1 MNGSKGGAGFANP
14 EGVLPGLRDVDA
26 RFDGRAPA
34 PRHTPPGA
42 RAGGVRNS
50 SLRRSCGL
58 CADRAVCAL
67 TAAFGQDIHP
77 RVLGPLGEQ
86 RARPGGLPAHAA
98 HDARL
103 RAQGPLRLVQSQPS
117 SRKWLCSLMAP
128 TCMQVEFN
136 AGVVAAGEARIES
149 TVVGN
154 TPAARARS
162 ARDALRN
169 QTQVYLPVINS
180 ADR

>member
-1 MNGSKGGAGFANP
+1 MSNVRDREGFLRTLRTTLGFVP
-14 EGVLPGLRDVDA
+14 KVPPPLPSVHPSVLTGHVSSI
-26 RFDGRAPA
+26 
-34 PRHTPPGA
+34 PPY
-42 RAGGVRNS
+42 
-50 SLRRSCGL
+50 
-58 CADRAVCAL
+58 
-67 TAAFGQDIHP
+67 
-77 RVLGPLGEQ
+77 E
-86 RARPGGLPAHAA
+86 
-98 HDARL
+98 
-103 RAQGPLRLVQSQPS
+103 LVQSQPS